1 MANVELGSSNLK
13 EVYDAINSNSGG
25 SADTTNLAKLNEAN
39 TFTVYQ
45 TFQQPINVMSQ
56 ANLNGEVGISG
67 NFYVYSDTIEIG
79 KATTGGLNIQTADNS
94 VTMNLA
100 DTCALTVENRLKT
113 ELQRELEINPVDTSS
128 FAQLTSNNTFTGEN
142 VFTGSVG
149 IQNFIPLTNPTV
161 ANPKEWATLVDND
174 IPTKK
179 QIVDITDNKV
189 SKTGPETIEGVKTF
203 SSIPLCQHTPTNGDQ
218 LANKDYVD
226 SVVGSGGGIPLS
238 ISNQTATYDAT
249 TLNSVKWNFGTD
261 AYSQLGTHD
270 IDLVTKTSRL
280 DKTSNVIIGDSGCY
294 AIPDE
299 IIPMFGDSMKEMGS
313 IPIGLSV
320 THAGT
325 NVGGLGIGGHSSAS
339 VLWGGNGRSF
349 LAITTDQV
357 TLTGDSA
364 IGNAGFTIA
373 GGGVIFHAPNS
384 LNFNLSNSGTL
395 TMSAKMISELKRLLG
410 I

>member
-1 MANVELGSSNLK
+1 MADKVYIPNLVVNEISDDLIDGIADRVSGS
-13 EVYDAINSNSGG
+13 V
-25 SADTTNLAKLNEAN
+25 DTTNLAKLD
-39 TFTVYQ
+39 Q
-45 TFQQPINVMSQ
+45 S
-56 ANLNGEVGISG
+56 
-67 NFYVYSDTIEIG
+67 
-79 KATTGGLNIQTADNS
+79 
-94 VTMNLA
+94 
-100 DTCALTVENRLKT
+100 
-113 ELQRELEINPVDTSS
+113 
-128 FAQLTSNNTFTGEN
+128 NTFTGEN

-149 IQNFIPLTNPTV
+149 IQTFIPLTNPTV

-179 QIVDITDNKV
+179 QIVDITDTKV

-203 SSIPLCQHTPTNGDQ
+203 SSIPLCSHRPTNGNQ

-226 SVVGSGGGIPLS
+226 SVVGSGDSIPLS
-238 ISNQTATYDAT
+238 ISNQAATYDT
-249 TLNSVKWNFGTD
+249 TALNSVKWDFGTD
-261 AYSQLGTHD
+261 TYSQLGTND

-325 NVGGLGIGGHSSAS
+325 NVGGLGIGGNSSAS
-339 VLWGGNGRSF
+339 VLWGGNGRNF
-349 LAITTDQV
+349 LAITMDQV
-357 TLTGDSA
+357 TLMGSSASDS
-364 IGNAGFTIA
+364 AGFTIA

-384 LNFNLSNSGTL
+384 LNFNLGTNGTL
-395 TMSAKMISELKRLLG
+395 TMSTKMISELKRLLG
-410 I
+410 IQ